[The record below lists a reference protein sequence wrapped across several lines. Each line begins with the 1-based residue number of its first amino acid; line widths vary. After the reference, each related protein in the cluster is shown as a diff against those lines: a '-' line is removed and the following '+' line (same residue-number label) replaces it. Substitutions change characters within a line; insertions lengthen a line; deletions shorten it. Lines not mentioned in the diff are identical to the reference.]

1 MEDLLREFLEL
12 ALEEMRNPRVPNQLL
27 SSKSKK
33 SRKSKKKDE
42 EDKNEMSTV
51 GISLGGASTP
61 GGAPGP
67 GGYGGYTAPLG
78 SSSAD
83 MKSGKHATPGKKVK
97 VKKRKKDYVR
107 IK

>member
-12 ALEEMRNPRVPNQLL
+12 ALEEMRNARVTNQLR
-27 SSKSKK
+27 SSKPKK
-33 SRKSKKKDE
+33 PNSSDADDKKV
-42 EDKNEMSTV
+42 EMSTV
-51 GISLGGASTP
+51 ATALVP
-61 GGAPGP
+61 G
-67 GGYGGYTAPLG
+67 GGYTAPLG

-97 VKKRKKDYVR
+97 KRKKDYVR

>member
-12 ALEEMRNPRVPNQLL
+12 ALEEMRNARVPNQLRSKPKKPN
-27 SSKSKK
+27 SSDADDKK
-33 SRKSKKKDE
+33 V
-42 EDKNEMSTV
+42 EMSTV
-51 GISLGGASTP
+51 ATALVP
-61 GGAPGP
+61 G
-67 GGYGGYTAPLG
+67 GGYTAPLG

-83 MKSGKHATPGKKVK
+83 MKSGKHATK

>member
-12 ALEEMRNPRVPNQLL
+12 ALEEMRNARVPNQLR
-27 SSKSKK
+27 SSKPKK
-33 SRKSKKKDE
+33 PNLSDADDKKV
-42 EDKNEMSTV
+42 EMSTV
-51 GISLGGASTP
+51 ATALVP
-61 GGAPGP
+61 G
-67 GGYGGYTAPLG
+67 GGYTAPLG

-83 MKSGKHATPGKKVK
+83 MKSGKHATPGEK

>member
-1 MEDLLREFLEL
+1 MEELLREFLEL
-12 ALEEMRNPRVPNQLL
+12 ALAELKDARVPNQLR
-27 SSKSKK
+27 
-33 SRKSKKKDE
+33 SRKSKKKDD

-51 GISLGGASTP
+51 GISLGGAATP
-61 GGAPGP
+61 GGVPGP

-78 SSSAD
+78 ASSAD

-97 VKKRKKDYVR
+97 KRKKDYVR

>member
-12 ALEEMRNPRVPNQLL
+12 ALEEMRNARVPNQLRSKPKKPN
-27 SSKSKK
+27 SSDADDKK
-33 SRKSKKKDE
+33 V
-42 EDKNEMSTV
+42 EMSTV
-51 GISLGGASTP
+51 ATALVP
-61 GGAPGP
+61 G
-67 GGYGGYTAPLG
+67 GGYTAPLG

-83 MKSGKHATPGKKVK
+83 MKSGKHATPGEK

>member
-12 ALEEMRNPRVPNQLL
+12 ALEEMRNARVPNQLR
-27 SSKSKK
+27 SSKSKP
-33 SRKSKKKDE
+33 KKPNSSAAD
-42 EDKNEMSTV
+42 DKKVEMSTV
-51 GISLGGASTP
+51 ATALVP
-61 GGAPGP
+61 G
-67 GGYGGYTAPLG
+67 GGYTAPLG

-83 MKSGKHATPGKKVK
+83 MKSGKHATPGEK